1 MSVKCSVK
9 CREKREKRRKKK
21 REFTSNL
28 SRGKKLPQ
36 LKISIKV
43 HNNQEAARRA
53 TGQWVTGELHGRQ
66 CLGWWAWCAPCVN
79 TVLGRWSCS
88 WRCHCLVKMIVL
100 QALHVACRS
109 LRSWRAH
116 LTYAQFF
123 TNPPSACY
131 FCCTS
136 FFIDSN
142 IGTIPTTAATT
153 WPVIFV
159 PFSLQFMHTR
169 GQPEPPK
176 RGRGGSNYIVQIH
189 ARPALFW
196 SLPVNTPNGS
206 Y

>member
-1 MSVKCSVK
+1 MS
-9 CREKREKRRKKK
+9 
-21 REFTSNL
+21 NW
-28 SRGKKLPQ
+28 
-36 LKISIKV
+36 
-43 HNNQEAARRA
+43 RA
-53 TGQWVTGELHGRQ
+53 PRVLHGGR
-66 CLGWWAWCAPCVN
+66 AWCAPCVN
-79 TVLGRWSCS
+79 TVLGRWS
-88 WRCHCLVKMIVL
+88 WRWLPLPCQNDCLTSITRCLPVL
-100 QALHVACRS
+100 SVLPGAPDVCAIFYQ
-109 LRSWRAH
+109 
-116 LTYAQFF
+116 
-123 TNPPSACY
+123 PPSACY

-142 IGTIPTTAATT
+142 IGTIPTRATT

-169 GQPEPPK
+169 GQPDPPR